1 MKLWRHY
8 SVVVLFVVT
17 CGALV
22 ARVVYLNVT
31 ERDFLQEQ
39 GDARSIRT
47 EILPAY
53 RGVIYDRFGEALAV
67 STPVAGIWT
76 DPSRSEL
83 DREDVAALAAILGFD
98 AASVYAQLQGDTAG
112 EFLYLRRQVPW
123 ERVQQVRQLDLPG
136 IYYRRE
142 YRRYYPASETAAHV
156 VGVTG
161 IDDEGLEGI
170 ELAFEEILRGSPGRK
185 TVLKDLLGATVKDLE
200 FVTAPRYG
208 KDLTLSLDLRLQ
220 FLAYRELKAAVQS
233 HRAASGSLVMLDVS
247 TGEVLA
253 MVNQPSY
260 NPNEL
265 AQRGTPGMR
274 NRAVADSY
282 EPGSTIK
289 PFSVLAALES
299 GQFRRETVIDTA
311 PGHFWVEKKL
321 IQDPV
326 NYGAIT
332 LETVLTKS
340 SQVGI
345 SKLALAL
352 PERAVYDVL
361 TRVGIS
367 DYPAT
372 GLAGEIVGSLTDRG
386 LSNPVVRAT
395 LAYGYGLAITPLQL
409 AQAYLCLATGGVRL
423 PVSILKQDA
432 PVSGVRIFEA
442 QHARQVLEMLEGVT
456 APDGTAPKARIAGYR
471 VAGKT
476 GTVRVVGPAGYDDER
491 HRAWFVGIAPV
502 SQPRIVTVVLINE
515 PKGQARGGGQVAA
528 PIFSNVVERTLRLLG
543 VMPDAGNVI

>member
-1 MKLWRHY
+1 
-8 SVVVLFVVT
+8 
-17 CGALV
+17 
-22 ARVVYLNVT
+22 
-31 ERDFLQEQ
+31 
-39 GDARSIRT
+39 
-47 EILPAY
+47 
-53 RGVIYDRFGEALAV
+53 
-67 STPVAGIWT
+67 
-76 DPSRSEL
+76 
-83 DREDVAALAAILGFD
+83 
-98 AASVYAQLQGDTAG
+98 
-112 EFLYLRRQVPW
+112 
-123 ERVQQVRQLDLPG
+123 
-136 IYYRRE
+136 
-142 YRRYYPASETAAHV
+142 
-156 VGVTG
+156 
-161 IDDEGLEGI
+161 
-170 ELAFEEILRGSPGRK
+170 
-185 TVLKDLLGATVKDLE
+185 
-200 FVTAPRYG
+200 
-208 KDLTLSLDLRLQ
+208 
-220 FLAYRELKAAVQS
+220 
-233 HRAASGSLVMLDVS
+233 MLDVL
-247 TGEVLA
+247 TGEVLV
-253 MVNQPSY
+253 MVNLPSY
-260 NPNEL
+260 NPNEPG
-265 AQRGTPGMR
+265 QRGTPGMR

-299 GQFRRETVIDTA
+299 GQFRRETVVDTT
-311 PGHFWVEKKL
+311 PGHFWVRKKL
-321 IQDPV
+321 IEDPV
-326 NYGAIT
+326 NYGAIM

-345 SKLALAL
+345 SKIALAL

-372 GLAGEIVGSLTDRG
+372 GLAGEIVGSLTDTG

-432 PVSGVRIFEA
+432 PVSGVRIFEE